1 MRITNS
7 RDLDRLLERTGQT
20 GQTPLSPA
28 QKQLKQALADLSS
41 GQRIAA
47 PCPIKKASKA
57 VAVESEGEAYV
68 RIALV
73 GAFGDWYRGGEVVS
87 ELIPFTDRNFRCDF
101 ALPRYR
107 IYVEVDGWQHHGKS
121 LDDHHSDR
129 ERGLYFSARDW
140 LPFRVSHSQAKAITG
155 ELVDAI
161 TTAMALR
168 DPLERDL
175 ITIEPASRS
184 GRWNRL
190 AMLSGI
196 PAQAIPPRKASQ
208 C

>member
-1 MRITNS
+1 MRITSS

-20 GQTPLSPA
+20 GHTPLSPA
-28 QKQLKQALADLSS
+28 QAQLKQALKDLASE
-41 GQRIAA
+41 QRAAA
-47 PCPIKKASKA
+47 PCPIKQATKT

-73 GAFGDWYRGGEVVS
+73 GAFGDWRRGGEVVS
-87 ELIPFTDRNFRCDF
+87 ELMPFSDRNFRCDF

-107 IYVEVDGWQHHGKS
+107 IYVEVDGWRHHGMA

-140 LPFRVSHSQAKAITG
+140 LPFRVSHSQAKTITG

-161 TTAMALR
+161 SAAVALR
-168 DPLERDL
+168 CPLERDL
-175 ITIEPASRS
+175 ITIESASRS
-184 GRWNRL
+184 GRWKRMTL
-190 AMLSGI
+190 HGATPSSSSPL
-196 PAQAIPPRKASQ
+196 RKPSE